1 MIDLVFAIYN
11 GYKAN
16 KIDKFYYLNKNAK
29 DQKEDAALSEESLTP
44 ARIWASPESGK
55 QYIKIVWYDVA
66 ICRESW
72 DWADH

>member
-44 ARIWASPESGK
+44 ARI
-55 QYIKIVWYDVA
+55 
-66 ICRESW
+66 
-72 DWADH
+72 